1 MFRGYLLS
9 SFMFLYSMFFIKKKF
24 FQYNFYCLQ
33 ESEKK
38 SLEIPDV
45 EEEDWGQFID
55 IEICCQ

>member
-9 SFMFLYSMFFIKKKF
+9 SFMFLYSMFFIKKNFFLYKF
-24 FQYNFYCLQ
+24 HCL

-38 SLEIPDV
+38 SVEIPDV

>member
-9 SFMFLYSMFFIKKKF
+9 SFMFLYSMFFIKKKIF
-24 FQYNFYCLQ
+24 LYKFHCL

-38 SLEIPDV
+38 SVEIPDV

>member
-9 SFMFLYSMFFIKKKF
+9 SFMFFYSMFFIKKKY
-24 FQYNFYCLQ
+24 FQQKMFRL
-33 ESEKK
+33 EPEKK
-38 SLEIPDV
+38 SLEIPDM